1 MKNISQTITY
11 TIFGGV
17 AALLMFVAVTTQPRQ
32 AQAFGFGNLID
43 PLCLFACDEPEF
55 PPVPGFSNSNSSKKA
70 PKVTNNYTNSNNVNS
85 NINSPGAVVNAVNSG
100 NTGAGDTIAYGQ
112 TPVYDYGCNYDCN
125 PPRHYDN
132 IQVSCYPMPL
142 TADVGDRV
150 TWYASAYGGNGSYHY
165 TWTGTNGLSGNGDS
179 VDKRYNSP
187 GYKNASVRVTS
198 GTQTVSRNC
207 DASAY
212 IRDDGR
218 DHDYDYDYDHDYDN
232 DRDFSVS
239 CSANT
244 TRTAVGN
251 TVRWTA
257 YVSGGNGY
265 NYTWDGTDN
274 LHGSSQSIYVTYDR
288 TGQKYASVKVRSNG
302 RTITRSCSNSVI
314 IDGSNYNYNNNYN
327 SNTNGDLD
335 VACYADPA
343 TARINQPVTWRAE
356 VVGGSAPYTY
366 SWTGSNELSGS
377 ESAIIK
383 YYSTAGDKNAIVTI
397 KSADGRS
404 TTRACSNSLTI
415 RSAATTNGSTV
426 APKPATDIKEQADSG
441 LSAASLFSLKNVPWG
456 WVAILIILVL
466 FATVVYLIFNRQKI

>member
-11 TIFGGV
+11 SIFGGV

-43 PLCLFACDEPEF
+43 PLCLFACDKPEF
-55 PPVPGFSNSNSSKKA
+55 PPLPFPGNFSNSSTKA

-85 NINSPGAVVNAVNSG
+85 NINSPGATVNAVNSG
-100 NTGAGDTIAYGQ
+100 NTGAGDTIAYGN
-112 TPVYDYGCNYDCN
+112 TPVYDYGCTNNCN

-150 TWYASAYGGNGSYHY
+150 NWYASAYGGNGSYHY
-165 TWTGTNGLSGNGDS
+165 TWTGTNGLSGNGNS

-207 DASAY
+207 DGSAY

-218 DHDYDYDYDHDYDN
+218 DHNDDNDY

-244 TRTAVGN
+244 SRTTIGN
-251 TVRWTA
+251 SVRWTA
-257 YVSGGNGY
+257 RVSGGNSY

-274 LHGSSQSIYVTYDR
+274 LRGSSQSIYITYDR
-288 TGQKYASVKVRSNG
+288 TGQKYASVKVHSNG
-302 RTITRSCSNSVI
+302 RTITRSCSNSVV
-314 IDGSNYNYNNNYN
+314 IDGSNNNYNTNYN
-327 SNTNGDLD
+327 SNTNNDLD
-335 VACYADPA
+335 VACFADPVS
-343 TARINQPVTWRAE
+343 ARINQPVTWRTE

-415 RSAATTNGSTV
+415 RSASTGNSSTV
-426 APKPATDIKEQADSG
+426 TPAPKPADIDKNTDDNG